1 METAPGSAALLAPAG
16 LLVFAGSAE
25 RDVAFAKAFWNS
37 VTLQPPLE
45 SRLGPGGPRPRETQ
59 RNTAFHLPPGNNTSE
74 QRILEAHKAQK
85 TEEKEKYLQ
94 KAKRRDEI
102 LALLRKQREE
112 RIAKEQISYLHK
124 PKTKKHQVRE
134 EISYSDTEDQETV
147 KALE

>member
-1 METAPGSAALLAPAG
+1 METAPPG

-59 RNTAFHLPPGNNTSE
+59 RNIVVQLPPGTNYNE
-74 QRILEAHKAQK
+74 QIILEAHKRQK
-85 TEEKEKYLQ
+85 AEEKETYLK

-102 LALLRKQREE
+102 LGLLWKQREE
-112 RIAKEQISYLHK
+112 RIIKEQISCSHK
-124 PKTKKHQVRE
+124 PKTENHQV
-134 EISYSDTEDQETV
+134 SKVQM
-147 KALE
+147 